1 MSEKQTCETCRFAH
15 EPDPHNLMC
24 RRYPPT
30 PMYQVSFDGSGA
42 SHGDTLWPWVMK
54 TDWCGE
60 HAPLPQREGVSLP
73 LFASR
78 ARVAEMLDIAPSTV
92 DQYVR
97 DGILPRQIYLTAM
110 YLI

>member
-1 MSEKQTCETCRFAH
+1 MSR
-15 EPDPHNLMC
+15 
-24 RRYPPT
+24 
-30 PMYQVSFDGSGA
+30 
-42 SHGDTLWPWVMK
+42 
-54 TDWCGE
+54 
-60 HAPLPQREGVSLP
+60 P